1 MVITDKQQNYCHYH
15 QERLININILLTKKY
30 FILIKFRIIKIAKFT
45 YFPLGK
51 PFEKQ
56 IKTIKIQGK
65 KHITAIEKRKKQVFK
80 SNAIK
85 YHEYDIEW

>member
-15 QERLININILLTKKY
+15 QEKLININILLTKKY

-45 YFPLGK
+45 YF
-51 PFEKQ
+51 Q

-65 KHITAIEKRKKQVFK
+65 KHITAIEERKKQVFK

-85 YHEYDIEW
+85 YHEYDIE